1 MFRLLPDTAGVDENE
16 ISLLSVFGFK
26 VIGTL

>member
-1 MFRLLPDTAGVDENE
+1 MFRLLPNTAGVDEDE

-26 VIGTL
+26 VMGPL